1 MTNSFGYLTKRGF
14 CSSTDPLKER
24 CRTFPVIFGE
34 TGSFFSAQSDLAM
47 LEDFARYMQAE
58 DVDHAKVPNMLFWC
72 WNQNSGDTGGIVGN
86 NWLDIMWNKISWLE
100 KATGLSPWWREA
112 AAAAGANP
120 PPPPKAAPL
129 PTRSRGIQP
138 YCSDLQPSPQ
148 YACPQHM
155 VRGRERGV
163 FWFFIFDS

>member
-1 MTNSFGYLTKRGF
+1 MTNSYGYLTKRGF
-14 CSSTDPLKER
+14 CSASDTLKQN

-72 WNQNSGDTGGIVGN
+72 WNQNSRDTGGIVGD

-100 KATGLSPWWREA
+100 KATGLRPWWRDA
-112 AAAAGANP
+112 AIAAAAGGGAYPAP
-120 PPPPKAAPL
+120 PLKAAPL
-129 PTRSRGIQP
+129 PTRPKGIQP
-138 YCSDLQPSPQ
+138 YCSDLQPAPQ

-155 VRGRERGV
+155 VILVLGC
-163 FWFFIFDS
+163 FWIF